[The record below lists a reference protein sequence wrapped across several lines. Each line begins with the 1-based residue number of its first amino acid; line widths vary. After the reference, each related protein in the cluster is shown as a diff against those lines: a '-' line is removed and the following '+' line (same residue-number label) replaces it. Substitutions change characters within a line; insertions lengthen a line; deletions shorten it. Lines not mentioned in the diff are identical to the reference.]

1 MTTADT
7 DRSARPRRFEG
18 RVALLTGAASGI
30 GRSVALRLAAE
41 GATVFGVDIN
51 AAGLDETAASVAGAG
66 GTMVVRT
73 ADITS
78 RDECRAT
85 VSACVEDLGRLDVLG
100 NIAGMA
106 RADHVVDV
114 DERSYRTM
122 MAVNVDGAFFLA
134 QASIPHLLESG
145 GNIVNIASNAGL
157 MGQAY
162 TVVYCMTKGAVI
174 QLTRALAMEYIKTPL
189 RVNAIAPGGVDTNL
203 ARGFQIPGDVDVELM
218 ARYTGLRRMARPD
231 DVAGLFAFVASDEGG
246 NIHGAILSTDAGL
259 TAG

>member
-1 MTTADT
+1 MTTSDLP
-7 DRSARPRRFEG
+7 SRFEG

-41 GATVFGVDIN
+41 GAAVLGVDIN
-51 AAGLDETAASVAGAG
+51 AEGLDETAQEVAAAG
-66 GTMVVRT
+66 GTMTARQ

-85 VSACVEDLGRLDVLG
+85 VAACIDTFGRLDVLG

-106 RADHVVDV
+106 RAEHMVDV
-114 DERSYRTM
+114 EEAPYRQM
-122 MAVNVDGAFFLA
+122 MAVNVDGPFFLA
-134 QASIPHLLESG
+134 QAAIPHLLESS

-162 TVVYCMTKGAVI
+162 TVVYCMTKGAII

-189 RVNAIAPGGVDTNL
+189 RVNAIAPGGVDTSL
-203 ARGFQIPGDVDVELM
+203 ARGFQIPADVDFDLM
-218 ARYTGLRRMARPD
+218 GRYTGLRKMARPD

-246 NIHGAILSTDAGL
+246 NIHGAILSTDSGL
-259 TAG
+259 TTG